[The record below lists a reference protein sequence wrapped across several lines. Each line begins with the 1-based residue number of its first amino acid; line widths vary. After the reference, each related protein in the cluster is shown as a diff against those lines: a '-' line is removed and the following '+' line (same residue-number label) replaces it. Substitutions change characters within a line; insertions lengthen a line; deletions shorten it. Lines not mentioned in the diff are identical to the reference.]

1 MLLFI
6 GDQTN
11 GYWIEEPA
19 RVNGQSVEYVDANI
33 NIKNQTNDILRIRP
47 EKVNYIVYD
56 LEQYGINATEIADEI
71 YSIAQAGNAEP
82 IFIAT
87 SFLPTSELVQQ
98 LQRNDLEQYGINA
111 TEIADEIYSI
121 AQAGNAEPI
130 FIATSFL
137 PTSELVQQLQ
147 RRGFNKFIFPYDESL
162 RKDELEKCI
171 NGYYNQKS
179 PEQLLDIKKEDIS
192 LSAKNKVSIGIAGAC
207 TRIGTTTHAIQ
218 IVKHLLYC
226 GKKACYIEI
235 NGTGFVRDLLEAYM
249 PERACTRI
257 GTTTHAIQIVK
268 HLLYCGKKACYIE
281 INGTGFVRDLL
292 EAYMPESVN
301 EEKGLVSFENVD
313 LYYRQDLIPEI
324 LHMDYEYYVYDY
336 GTFSD
341 QDFNKISLEKGLV
354 SFENVDL
361 YYRQDLIPEILHMDY
376 EYYVYDYGTFSDQD
390 FNKISF
396 MEKNVKVMVLGSKP
410 NEIQKSTQL
419 ITSVFYQDIY
429 YLFNFTA
436 KADQDDL
443 REKNVKVMVLGSK
456 PNEIQKSTQL
466 ITSVFY
472 QDIYYLFNF
481 TAKADQDDLR
491 EMMEQKGE
499 RTFFTEYCPDM
510 FYYEPKEYCKAIFP
524 EVIPEKKD
532 IKPKKRKWWNRK

>member
-47 EKVNYIVYD
+47 EKVNYIVY
-56 LEQYGINATEIADEI
+56 
-71 YSIAQAGNAEP
+71 
-82 IFIAT
+82 
-87 SFLPTSELVQQ
+87 
-98 LQRNDLEQYGINA
+98 DLEQYGINA

-249 PERACTRI
+249 PE
-257 GTTTHAIQIVK
+257 
-268 HLLYCGKKACYIE
+268 
-281 INGTGFVRDLL
+281 
-292 EAYMPESVN
+292 SVN
-301 EEKGLVSFENVD
+301 E
-313 LYYRQDLIPEI
+313 
-324 LHMDYEYYVYDY
+324 
-336 GTFSD
+336 
-341 QDFNKISLEKGLV
+341 EKGLV

-396 MEKNVKVMVLGSKP
+396 MEKN
-410 NEIQKSTQL
+410 I
-419 ITSVFYQDIY
+419 
-429 YLFNFTA
+429 
-436 KADQDDL
+436 
-443 REKNVKVMVLGSK
+443 KVMVLGSK

-532 IKPKKRKWWNRK
+532 IKPKKRKWWNSK